1 MSPEQ
6 IVVLAV
12 VGRAGA
18 TIIFSKKVKVAVVLH
33 PPGVVTITDAS
44 CKFAIVPAQRVNDGV
59 VDAAPET
66 LTPSTLN
73 S

>member
-1 MSPEQ
+1 M
-6 IVVLAV
+6 
-12 VGRAGA
+12 
-18 TIIFSKKVKVAVVLH
+18 LH

-44 CKFAIVPAQRVNDGV
+44 CKFAIVPAKRVNDGV